1 MSNQHADNNGFGF
14 PKGNTVAIVGD
25 PGTGKTTFLLTFFK
39 HACLQGND
47 IVRLDDDG
55 KNSPMERLCNLVK
68 CNDKSEKEEE
78 TDQDNGKK
86 AGATSDESKSIH
98 VFISLESTFERLHRT
113 NEPILSN
120 LRENDIFV
128 FVDATAM
135 LSGKLED
142 RLRYPQL
149 KPDNGEPDN
158 IIRRSLLVDICSGH
172 DQEKAAPPELRC
184 LFWEAKNG
192 RTYNVENSEEYYDKD
207 KPKQFLP
214 EDSEKLILLDILSPP
229 IVDPFER
236 VRLLK
241 DLLAEIFSR
250 YRDYE
255 ARFLAIDS
263 LSALLSELDDR
274 WRQQKQFSTRRL
286 NILNLVRWLEEQD
299 VTTWMACEAR
309 RSENATLQG
318 HPLFLG
324 AEERYLS
331 SGIIQLDYHRYRGG
345 DVVRYLR
352 VMKMRGASHDMR
364 AHFYELGPKGIEWLE
379 ILFGD
384 PAEGSF

>member
-1 MSNQHADNNGFGF
+1 MRTESMGMSDSHAHNHGFGF
-14 PKGNTVAIVGD
+14 PKGNTIAIVGD

-39 HACLQGND
+39 HACLHGPD
-47 IVRLDDDG
+47 IVRLVNG
-55 KNSPMERLCNLVK
+55 KNHSAMEKLCNLVK
-68 CNDKSEKEEE
+68 CNDKANADAS
-78 TDQDNGKK
+78 G
-86 AGATSDESKSIH
+86 DEPHKGIH
-98 VFISLESTFERLHRT
+98 VFISLETTFERLCRT
-113 NEPILSN
+113 NGPLLS
-120 LRENDIFV
+120 RFRSDDIFV
-128 FVDATAM
+128 FIDATAM

-149 KPDNGEPDN
+149 KPHSHTLPSS
-158 IIRRSLLVDICSGH
+158 IVHRSLLVDICAGH
-172 DQEKAAPPELRC
+172 DQEKTVPPELRC
-184 LFWEAKNG
+184 LFWEAKDG
-192 RTYNVENSEEYYDKD
+192 RTYNVENSEEKYDEVE
-207 KPKQFLP
+207 QFLP
-214 EDSEKLILLDILSPP
+214 ENPANIILLDILSPP

-250 YRDYE
+250 YRGHE

-274 WRQQKQFSTRRL
+274 WRQQRQFSTRRL

-309 RSENATLQG
+309 RSENATLRG

-364 AHFYELGPKGIEWLE
+364 AHVYELGPKGIEWLE

>member
-1 MSNQHADNNGFGF
+1 MKTESMGMSDSHAHNHGFGF
-14 PKGNTVAIVGD
+14 PKGNTIAVVGD
-25 PGTGKTTFLLTFFK
+25 PGTGKTTLLLTFFR
-39 HACLQGND
+39 HAHMQGNV
-47 IVRLDDDG
+47 VRLADG
-55 KNSPMERLCNLVK
+55 NFALRKLCNLVK
-68 CNDKSEKEEE
+68 CNDKGEESAASE
-78 TDQDNGKK
+78 
-86 AGATSDESKSIH
+86 DENMTSIH
-98 VFISLESTFERLHRT
+98 VFISLETTFDRLYRT
-113 NEPILSN
+113 NKCLLTDFSAGGGIY
-120 LRENDIFV
+120 I

-149 KPDNGEPDN
+149 KPHNHILPSS
-158 IIRRSLLVDICSGH
+158 IVHRSLLVDICAGH
-172 DQEKAAPPELRC
+172 DQEKTVPPELRC
-184 LFWEAKNG
+184 LFWEAKDG
-192 RTYNVENSEEYYDKD
+192 RTYNVENSEEKYDEVE
-207 KPKQFLP
+207 QFLP
-214 EDSEKLILLDILSPP
+214 ENPTNIILLDILSPP

-250 YRDYE
+250 YRGHE

-274 WRQQKQFSTRRL
+274 WRQQRQFSTRRL

-309 RSENATLQG
+309 RSENTTLRG

-364 AHFYELGPKGIEWLE
+364 AHVYELGPKGIEWLE